1 VTRLFYGVANGQ
13 RLGMK
18 MKSHC
23 DRTFAGSV
31 KLATSRSAE
40 ENLLVRRGANQRRN
54 DKGALRMNFGMRVRG
69 GLLAALIIVATPIAA
84 SLAAVLASSPAMA
97 QTVDTIQVEGNRRV
111 ELATIRSYFKAGP
124 GGRLDQGRID
134 DGLKALIET
143 GLFQDVKISQTG
155 GHLVVTVIENP
166 VIARVAFEGNKKVKD
181 EQLTSEIQSK
191 PRGTLSRPMVQSDAQ
206 RIADIYRHSGRY
218 DVTVVPE
225 IIEQPNNRVDLIFT
239 ITEGQKTGIQSVE
252 FVGNVAFSSYRLRD
266 VIKTRESNLLSF
278 LGGSDTYDPDRIEAD
293 RDLIRRYY
301 LKHGF
306 ADVQVVGALTEYDPQ
321 RKGFLVTF
329 KIDEGQQYR
338 VASVNFQSSIAQ
350 LDGNTLSQFSRVSVG
365 SLYNAEAVEKSIEEM
380 QIEASRRGF
389 AFAIVRPRGDRNFEA
404 HTVSIV
410 FTIDE
415 GPRTYI
421 ERINIRNNTRTRD
434 YVIRREFDI
443 SEGDAYNRALVD
455 RAERRLKNLDF
466 FKSVK
471 ITTEPGSSSDRV
483 ILNVELEEK
492 STGDFSVSGGYSTT
506 DGPLAE
512 VSVSERNLL
521 GRGLYGKVSVTYGEY
536 ARGISL
542 SFVEPYLLDYR
553 VALGLDTYYREQLAN
568 TYISYGTTTIGFSP
582 RVGLQLREDLTLQLR
597 YSIYEQDISLP
608 PYLNDCNNVP
618 GANFNPSPAFVALHG
633 AAFANALGA
642 VDPSTLGLYC
652 YSFGQ
657 ASLPVREEL
666 AAGAV
671 ITSAVGYSLDY
682 NTLDNNKNPT
692 DGLLVDFKQDFAG
705 VGGDVTYLKSA
716 FDAKYYTPLVSDI
729 VGLIHL
735 QGGILTQVGDNQIR
749 MLDQFQ
755 MGPNLVRGFAPNGIG
770 PRDINP
776 YGTQDALGGT
786 KYWGASLELQ
796 MPFWFLPKD
805 IGLKGAVYADAGGLY
820 DYTGPQNNPATGE
833 VNLPGCIPPT
843 NDPKGRIPP
852 SPGTCLGLQF
862 NDSNV
867 IRSSVGI
874 GFIWAS
880 PFGPLRFD
888 YAVPLT
894 QGPYDRL
901 QQFRFGG
908 GTSF

>member
-1 VTRLFYGVANGQ
+1 
-13 RLGMK
+13 
-18 MKSHC
+18 
-23 DRTFAGSV
+23 
-31 KLATSRSAE
+31 
-40 ENLLVRRGANQRRN
+40 
-54 DKGALRMNFGMRVRG
+54 MNVGMRVRG
-69 GLLAALIIVATPIAA
+69 GLLAALIMVAVPVAA
-84 SLAAVLASSPAMA
+84 SLAALAVSSPAAA
-97 QTVDTIQVEGNRRV
+97 QTVDSIQVEGNRRV
-111 ELATIRSYFKAGP
+111 EVATIRSYFKPGP
-124 GGRLDQGRID
+124 GGRLDQPHID

-143 GLFQDVKISQTG
+143 GLFQDVRINQAG
-155 GHLVVTVIENP
+155 GRLVVTVVENP
-166 VIARVAFEGNKKVKD
+166 VIGRVVFEGNKKIKD
-181 EQLTSEIQSK
+181 EQLSGEVQSK
-191 PRGTLSRPMVQSDAQ
+191 PRGTLSRPVVQSDAQ
-206 RIADIYRHSGRY
+206 RIAEIYRHSGRY
-218 DVTVVPE
+218 DVTVTPE

-239 ITEGQKTGIQSVE
+239 ITEGGKTGIQAVN
-252 FVGNVAFSSYRLRD
+252 FIGNVAYSSYRLRD
-266 VIKTRESNLLSF
+266 IIKTRESNLLSF

-306 ADVQVVGALTEYDPQ
+306 ADVQVVAALTEYDPQ
-321 RKGFLVTF
+321 KKGFLVTF
-329 KIDEGQQYR
+329 TIEEGQQYR
-338 VASVNFQSSIAQ
+338 VASVNFQSSIAS
-350 LDGNTLSQFSRVSVG
+350 LDGNSLSGFSRVYVG
-365 SLYNAEAVEKSIEEM
+365 SLYNAEALEKSVEEM

-443 SEGDAYNRALVD
+443 AEGDAYNRALVD

-483 ILNVELEEK
+483 ILVVELEEK
-492 STGDFSVSGGYSTT
+492 STGDFSVSGGYSST

-512 VSVSERNLL
+512 VSIAERNFL
-521 GRGLYGKVSVTYGEY
+521 GRGLYAKASVTYGEY

-553 VALGLDTYYREQLAN
+553 VAFGLDTYYREQLPN
-568 TYISYGTTTIGFSP
+568 SYISYGTKTLGMSP
-582 RVGLQLREDLTLQLR
+582 RLGLALREDLSLQLR
-597 YSIYEQDISLP
+597 YSIYEQDINLP
-608 PYLNDCNNVP
+608 SYLNNCNNNP
-618 GANFNPSPAFVALHG
+618 GNGLLAFNPSPAWVAG
-633 AAFANALGA
+633 NGGPAAANALGA
-642 VDPSTLGLYC
+642 VDASANGLWC
-652 YSFGQ
+652 YSDGE
-657 ASLPVREEL
+657 ASLPVRKEL
-666 AAGAV
+666 AAGKT
-671 ITSAVGYSLDY
+671 ITSAIGYTLNY

-692 DGLLVDFKQDFAG
+692 DGLIVDFKQDFAG

-716 FDAKYYTPLVSDI
+716 IDAKYYTPLVADI
-729 VGLIHL
+729 VGLVHVQTGL
-735 QGGILTQVGDNQIR
+735 LTQVGSSAIR

-786 KYWGASLELQ
+786 KYWGASLEMQ
-796 MPFWFLPKD
+796 MPFWFLPKE

-820 DYTGPQNNPATGE
+820 DYTGPTGWAATGE
-833 VNLPGCIPPT
+833 VNTPGCIPPT
-843 NDPKGRIPP
+843 NP
-852 SPGTCLGLQF
+852 SAHPNLAPNPGTCLGLQY
-862 NDSNV
+862 DSSSV
-867 IRSSVGI
+867 IRSSVGV
-874 GFIWAS
+874 GLIWAS

-894 QGPYDRL
+894 KSPYDRL

>member
-1 VTRLFYGVANGQ
+1 MNV
-13 RLGMK
+13 GM
-18 MKSHC
+18 
-23 DRTFAGSV
+23 
-31 KLATSRSAE
+31 
-40 ENLLVRRGANQRRN
+40 Q
-54 DKGALRMNFGMRVRG
+54 VRG
-69 GLLAALIIVATPIAA
+69 GLLAALIMVAVPVAA
-84 SLAAVLASSPAMA
+84 TLAALLVSSPAAA
-97 QTVDTIQVEGNRRV
+97 QTVDSIQVEGNRRV
-111 ELATIRSYFKAGP
+111 EVATIRSYFKAGP
-124 GGRLDQGRID
+124 DGRLDQGHID

-143 GLFQDVKISQTG
+143 GLFQDVKINQAG
-155 GHLVVTVIENP
+155 GRLVVTVVENP
-166 VIARVAFEGNKKVKD
+166 VIGRVVFEGNKKVKD
-181 EQLTSEIQSK
+181 EQLTSEVQSK

-206 RIADIYRHSGRY
+206 RIAEIYRHSGRY
-218 DVTVVPE
+218 DVTVTPE

-239 ITEGQKTGIQSVE
+239 ITEGGKTGIQSVE
-252 FVGNVAFSSYRLRD
+252 FVGNVAYSAYRLRD
-266 VIKTRESNLLSF
+266 IIKTRESSLLSF
-278 LGGSDTYDPDRIEAD
+278 LGGNDTYDPDRIEAD

-306 ADVQVVGALTEYDPQ
+306 ADVQVVAALTEYDPQ

-329 KIDEGQQYR
+329 TIEEGQQYR
-338 VASVNFQSSIAQ
+338 VASVNFQSSIAS
-350 LDGNTLSQFSRVSVG
+350 LDGNSLARFSQVSIG
-365 SLYNAEAVEKSIEEM
+365 SLYNAEALEKSVEEM

-410 FTIDE
+410 FSIDE
-415 GPRTYI
+415 GPRAYI

-443 SEGDAYNRALVD
+443 AEGDAYNRALVD

-492 STGDFSVSGGYSTT
+492 STGDFSVSGGYSST

-512 VSVSERNLL
+512 VSISERNFL
-521 GRGLYGKVSVTYGEY
+521 GRGLFAKASVTYGEF
-536 ARGISL
+536 ARGVSL

-553 VALGLDTYYREQLAN
+553 VALGLDTYYREQLPN
-568 TYISYGTTTIGFSP
+568 DFISYGTRTIGFSP
-582 RVGLQLREDLTLQLR
+582 RIGLQLREDLTLQLR
-597 YSIYEQDISLP
+597 YSLTQQEVTLP
-608 PYLNDCNNVP
+608 STLNSCNNNP
-618 GANFNPSPAFVALHG
+618 SNSLLAFNPSPAFNNTPAGHALIES
-633 AAFANALGA
+633 LGT
-642 VDPSTLGLYC
+642 VDPSGLGLFC

-657 ASLPVREEL
+657 ASLPVRVEL
-666 AAGAV
+666 ADGAT
-671 ITSAVGYSLDY
+671 ITSALGYSLDY

-692 DGLLVDFKQDFAG
+692 DGLLIDFKQDFAG
-705 VGGDVTYLKSA
+705 VGGDVTYLKSTM
-716 FDAKYYTPLVSDI
+716 DAKYYTPLVADI
-729 VGLIHL
+729 VGLVHL
-735 QGGILTQVGDNQIR
+735 QGGVLTQVGDNAIR

-796 MPFWFLPKD
+796 MPFWFLPKE

-820 DYTGPQNNPATGE
+820 DYTGPTSNAATGE

-843 NDPKGRIPP
+843 NNPKLPP
-852 SPGTCLGLQF
+852 APGTCLGLQF
-862 NDSNV
+862 DNSQV
-867 IRSSVGI
+867 VRSSVGV
-874 GFIWAS
+874 GLIWAS

-888 YAVPLT
+888 YAIPIT
-894 QGPYDRL
+894 QGPHDVL

>member
-1 VTRLFYGVANGQ
+1 
-13 RLGMK
+13 
-18 MKSHC
+18 
-23 DRTFAGSV
+23 
-31 KLATSRSAE
+31 
-40 ENLLVRRGANQRRN
+40 
-54 DKGALRMNFGMRVRG
+54 LRMNVGMRVRG
-69 GLLAALIIVATPIAA
+69 GVLAALIMVAMPVAA
-84 SLAAVLASSPAMA
+84 TLAALPVSSSAIA
-97 QTVDTIQVEGNRRV
+97 QTVDSIQVEGNKRV
-111 ELATIRSYFKAGP
+111 EVATIRSYFKAGP
-124 GGRLDQGRID
+124 DGRLDQGHID

-143 GLFQDVKISQTG
+143 GLFQDVKINQAG
-155 GHLVVTVIENP
+155 GRLAVTVVENP
-166 VIARVAFEGNKKVKD
+166 VIGRVVFEGNKKIKD

-191 PRGTLSRPMVQSDAQ
+191 PRGTLSRPVVQSDAQ
-206 RIADIYRHSGRY
+206 RIAEIYRHSGRY
-218 DVTVVPE
+218 DITVTPE

-239 ITEGQKTGIQSVE
+239 VTEGQKTGIQSVE
-252 FVGNVAFSSYRLRD
+252 FVGNVAYSAYRLRD

-278 LGGSDTYDPDRIEAD
+278 LGGNDTYDPDRIEAD

-306 ADVQVVGALTEYDPQ
+306 ADVQVVAALTEYDPQ

-329 KIDEGQQYR
+329 KIEEGQQYR
-338 VASVNFQSSIAQ
+338 VGSVNFQSSIGA
-350 LDGNTLSQFSRVSVG
+350 LDGNSLSRFSRVFVG
-365 SLYNAEAVEKSIEEM
+365 SLYNAEALEKSVEEM

-421 ERINIRNNTRTRD
+421 ERINIHNNTRTRD

-483 ILNVELEEK
+483 ILVVELEEK

-506 DGPLAE
+506 DGPLVE

-521 GRGLYGKVSVTYGEY
+521 GRGLFAKASVTYGEF
-536 ARGISL
+536 ARGVSL

-553 VALGLDTYYREQLAN
+553 IALGLDTYYREQLPN
-568 TYISYGTTTIGFSP
+568 PEFISYGVTTIGFSP
-582 RVGLQLREDLTLQLR
+582 RIGLQLREDLSLQLR
-597 YSIYEQDISLP
+597 YSIYQQDITLP
-608 PYLNDCNNVP
+608 STLDSCNNNP
-618 GANFNPSPAFVALHG
+618 SNSSLAFNPSPAFNSTAAGHALIQS
-633 AAFANALGA
+633 LGT
-642 VDPSTLGLYC
+642 VDPSGLGLFC

-657 ASLPVREEL
+657 ASLPVRVEL
-666 AAGAV
+666 ADGAT
-671 ITSAVGYSLDY
+671 ITSALGYTLDY

-692 DGLLVDFKQDFAG
+692 DGLLIDFKQDFAG

-716 FDAKYYTPLVSDI
+716 IDAKYYTPLVADI
-729 VGLIHL
+729 VGLVHL
-735 QGGILTQVGDNQIR
+735 QGGLLTEVGNNPIR

-776 YGTQDALGGT
+776 FSTQDAVGGT

-796 MPFWFLPKD
+796 MPFWFLPKEM
-805 IGLKGAVYADAGGLY
+805 GLKGAVYADAGGLY
-820 DYTGPQNNPATGE
+820 DYTGPTNNVATGE

-843 NDPKGRIPP
+843 NNPKLPP
-852 SPGTCLGLQF
+852 AAGTCLGLQLD
-862 NDSNV
+862 NSQV
-867 IRSSVGI
+867 VRTSVGF
-874 GFIWAS
+874 GLIWAS

-888 YAVPLT
+888 YAIPIT
-894 QGPYDRL
+894 QGPHDIL